1 MQETKKTKTNLTHK
15 THPELTSDPDELFY
29 RQRKPSFSK
38 HSEEG
43 KGELLTPSKRP
54 DAETLSAKEPSIS
67 DVLSSVIAE
76 KGISPASERPRYR
89 KSNEPLDDLEENDLS
104 ADAPSLKRRFAPALF
119 VLFFVSALV
128 IMIHVLGLHFYSMHT
143 RSMERTIPVGSLV
156 VSTSV
161 PTYTLMVGDVITFR
175 NSLGILI
182 THQIY
187 DIQPNQ
193 QGDHAPSFVTK
204 GTENPTPDR
213 EVVHSD
219 QVVGRVLFHIPRV
232 GGFLM
237 FFRGLFGPS

>member
-15 THPELTSDPDELFY
+15 THPELIPDPDESFY
-29 RQRKPSFSK
+29 RQRKSPSSK
-38 HSEEG
+38 RNEEG
-43 KGELLTPSKRP
+43 PSRRP
-54 DAETLSAKEPSIS
+54 DAEKEAAKEPSIS

-76 KGISPASERPRYR
+76 KGISLDKNKQSRSRA
-89 KSNEPLDDLEENDLS
+89 SNESLNEDNDLS
-104 ADAPSLKRRFAPALF
+104 AEAPSLKRRFAPVLF
-119 VLFFVSALV
+119 VLFFVSALI
-128 IMIHVLGLHFYSMHT
+128 IMIHALGLHFYSMHT
-143 RSMERTIPVGSLV
+143 RSMERVIPVGSLV

-175 NSLGILI
+175 NSLGILV

-187 DIQPNQ
+187 DIHPHQ
-193 QGDHAPSFVTK
+193 QGENAPSFVTK

-213 EVVHSD
+213 EIVHSD

-237 FFRGLFGPS
+237 FFRGVFDGG